1 MREDAQLI
9 LPWAPNGPPQKVPFG
24 FPYERKKSLL
34 SENEISYYKILQM
47 IFGSRYLIF
56 AQVGVFALCDVLDRP
71 FNQGAVNR
79 IDRLR
84 VDFVLCHPRTF
95 KPMIAIELDDST
107 HDRLHR
113 RKRDAFLDEVFRVL
127 GMKLV
132 RQRARLTYSVAEVT
146 QTVEAALAAAA

>member
-1 MREDAQLI
+1 MREGAQLI
-9 LPWAPNGPPQKVPFG
+9 LPWASKGPPQKVPFG
-24 FPYERKKSLL
+24 FPYERKKSFLTQ
-34 SENEISYYKILQM
+34 NEIAYYKVLQM
-47 IFGSRYLIF
+47 IFGNRYLLF
-56 AQVGVFALCDVLDRP
+56 AQVNVFDLCDVLDRP

-79 IDRLR
+79 INRLR

-107 HDRLHR
+107 HDRMHR
-113 RKRDAFLDEVFRVL
+113 RKRDGFLDEVFRVV

>member
-1 MREDAQLI
+1 VREGSQLK
-9 LPWAPNGPPQKVPFG
+9 LPWEPQGPPQKVPFQ
-24 FPYERKKSLL
+24 FPYERKKSFL
-34 SENEISYYKILQM
+34 SPNEIAYYKVLQM
-47 IFGSRYLIF
+47 IFGNRYLIF
-56 AQVGVFALCDVLDRP
+56 AQVSVFDLCDVLDRP

-79 IDRLR
+79 INRLR

-95 KPMIAIELDDST
+95 KPMIAVELDDST
-107 HDRLHR
+107 HDRLDR
-113 RKRDAFLDEVFRVL
+113 RRRDAFLDRVFRVV